1 MLIGNT
7 NKIPSIVN
15 LLGPNNVDSN
25 NGFAFKF
32 TKGADS
38 WFEASNVAVGNY
50 TSMALSCWITIDAE
64 FFNDPA
70 PNTSETQHII
80 DKYAFV
86 TEGSETVQKGYRLI
100 LEKGLNQGGSIY
112 RRLVF
117 QAGVGNNDATPS
129 TGKAVIPVTDES
141 NPGNDLLPDTVYL
154 VMASID
160 DQNMVLQLKGENN
173 VLRSVLAVAPDPMA
187 LSNSFLVIG
196 NANPNNLAAEFGGK
210 VDEVAIWENKK
221 LNQSFPIVINQIFD
235 WPQYKN
241 LNLQAGSGGNNFGP
255 PPLWYQ
261 MGEGASILNG
271 EYVLPNI
278 GSYNTTVSSLTG
290 TGTGSNRITPGL
302 PNELYP

>member
-1 MLIGNT
+1 MLIGNINT
-7 NKIPSIVN
+7 IPSIVN
-15 LLGPNNVDSN
+15 LPGQRSAD

-38 WFEASNVAVGNY
+38 WFEASNIAVGNY
-50 TSMALSCWITIDAE
+50 QNLAFSCWITIDAE
-64 FFNDPA
+64 FFDDPA
-70 PNTSETQHII
+70 SGTSETQHII

-86 TEGSETVQKGYRLI
+86 PEGGQTVQKGYRLI
-100 LEKGLNQGGSIY
+100 LEKGENPNSPSIY

-117 QAGVGNNDATPS
+117 QAGVGNNDATPR
-129 TGKAVIPVTDES
+129 TGRAVIPVTDPT
-141 NPGNDLLPDTVYL
+141 NPGDDLSPNTVYL
-154 VMASID
+154 VMGSID

-173 VLRSVLAVAPDPMA
+173 VLRSVSGQAPDPMA

-196 NANPNNLAAEFGGK
+196 NANPNNRAAEFGGK
-210 VDEVAIWENKK
+210 VDEFAIWENKI
-221 LNQSFPIVINQIFD
+221 LSQSFPTVIEQIFN

-241 LNLQAGSGGNNFGP
+241 LNLPSGSGGSNFGAAT
-255 PPLWYQ
+255 LWYQ
-261 MGEGASILNG
+261 MGEGASIING

-302 PNELYP
+302 PNELYS

>member
-1 MLIGNT
+1 MFIGNI
-7 NKIPSIVN
+7 NKIPRIVN
-15 LLGPNNVDSN
+15 LPGQNNAAN

-32 TKGADS
+32 TKGSDS

-50 TSMALSCWITIDAE
+50 TDVAISCWITIDAE

-100 LEKGLNQGGSIY
+100 LEKGFNQGGSIY

-117 QAGVGNNDATPS
+117 QAGVGNNDTTPS
-129 TGKAVIPVTDES
+129 TGKVVIPVTDS
-141 NPGNDLLPDTVYL
+141 TSPGDDLSPNTIYL
-154 VMASID
+154 VMASISN
-160 DQNMVLQLKGENN
+160 QTMVLQLKGDN
-173 VLRSVLAVAPDPMA
+173 VSRDTTATAPDPMA

-196 NANPNNLAAEFGGK
+196 NANPNSTASEFGGK
-210 VDEVAIWENKK
+210 VDEVAIWEDKPV
-221 LNQSFPIVINQIFD
+221 STAIINQIFN
-235 WPQYKN
+235 WPVYKD
-241 LNLQAGSGGNNFGP
+241 LNATGSGGSLFGP
-255 PPLWYQ
+255 PALWYQ
-261 MGEGASILNG
+261 MGEGASLVNG

-278 GSYNTTVSSLTG
+278 GFYNTTVSSLTG

-302 PNELYP
+302 PNELYS